1 MFQQPGMKALPYG
14 EGLRHGDALFGVA
27 RRRQRGNVFV
37 CRRLGTA
44 FALRL

>member
-1 MFQQPGMKALPYG
+1 MVKDCDTAMP
-14 EGLRHGDALFGVA
+14 LFGVA

-37 CRRLGTA
+37 CRQLGTA